1 MKRIWLMAEQFS
13 EISEELAQW
22 ISEQKIFFTAT
33 AAPNSRV
40 NLSPREGSALRVLG
54 PNAIVYLDKTGS
66 GNETAAHLKADGRMT
81 IMLCSVEGP
90 PRILRLFGQGRVIHR
105 DSNEYDKILQ
115 AEYEGT
121 APPGA
126 RQIIHLRLDL
136 AQTSCGFGVPLF
148 SFERERDVLVRWA
161 AGKGEAGISAY
172 WAEKNQTSI
181 DGLPTGIL
189 DAPEQ

>member
-1 MKRIWLMAEQFS
+1 MAQQFP
-13 EISEELAQW
+13 ELSEELAQW
-22 ISEQKIFFTAT
+22 VADQKIFFTAT
-33 AAPNSRV
+33 AAPNARI

-54 PNAIVYLDKTGS
+54 PNSVAYLDKTGS

-90 PRILRLFGQGRVIHR
+90 PRILRLYGKGRVIHR
-105 DSNEYDKILQ
+105 DSAEYAKILL
-115 AEYEGT
+115 GHFGGN

-126 RQIIHLRLDL
+126 RQIIHLDFDI

-148 SFERERDVLVRWA
+148 AFERERDVLVRWA
-161 AGKGEAGISAY
+161 TGKGEDGISAY
-172 WAEKNQTSI
+172 WAEKNQKSI

-189 DAPEQ
+189 DGPLE